1 MFALIASALTDQIA
15 ATAAIVAA
23 VVAFSVLMGKI
34 HRMIKRIDEAI
45 GVDKQGRTLAD
56 RLEKV
61 EHQLWPNGG
70 SSLMDKV
77 EKIRLRQIVWMAI
90 MHKHGWELNDE
101 ENEDDE

>member
-1 MFALIASALTDQIA
+1 MFALIASALTDEIA
-15 ATAAIVAA
+15 AAAA
-23 VVAFSVLMGKI
+23 VVAAIAALVILLGKT

-45 GVDKQGRTLAD
+45 GVDRQGRTLAE
-56 RLEKV
+56 RLDKV

-77 EKIRLRQIVWMAI
+77 EKIRLRQIVWMSI